1 VRAAVAVIGT
11 LNAQIEALAAQVDA
25 QFGEHPDAAVYRSQ
39 PGLGGVLGARVL
51 GEFGDDPGRYRDA
64 RARRNYAGS
73 SPVTKQS
80 GKKQVVVARF
90 VRNDRLADPLH
101 QQAFCALTASPGAAL
116 TTTSSAPAAPATT
129 PPCASC
135 PTGWSASSTAASRPA
150 PATAKQPRGHT
161 APPPPPLDMKTAWDV

>member
-1 VRAAVAVIGT
+1 VAVIGT

-25 QFGEHPDAAVYRSQ
+25 HFGEHPDAEIYRSQ

-51 GEFGDDPGRYRDA
+51 GEFGDDPGRYRDV

-80 GKKQVVVARF
+80 GKKKVVVAQF

-101 QQAFCALTASPGAAL
+101 QQAFV
-116 TTTSSAPAAPATT
+116 
-129 PPCASC
+129 
-135 PTGWSASSTAASRPA
+135 R
-150 PATAKQPRGHT
+150 
-161 APPPPPLDMKTAWDV
+161 